1 MERLIK
7 IIEAQQQGKE
17 TSPVFMVGEQLKDIA
32 EREPGTVELLIQDL
46 QIPEMSLEA
55 AEKKIKE
62 YADKNRKGAFSFCVS
77 PKVAEDILRKFYGLP
92 DAGDAQNKKT
102 VTAGAYIDLDSML

>member
-1 MERLIK
+1 MNELIR
-7 IIEAQQQGKE
+7 IIEEQQKGKE
-17 TSPVFMVGEQLKDIA
+17 NTAVFMVGEQLKEIA
-32 EREPGTVELLIQDL
+32 EREPCVVDLLVRDL

-62 YADKNRKGAFSFCVS
+62 YSDKNKKGATCFCVS

-92 DAGDAQNKKT
+92 DGADDVKKES
-102 VTAGAYIDLDSML
+102 APASSYIDLDSFL